1 MKGITPFLWFD
12 NQAEEAASLYTS
24 IFKYSK
30 IGTVTRYGAAGPGP
44 EGSVMTVS
52 FSLDGQEFT
61 ALNGG
66 PLFQFTE
73 AISFVVN
80 CDTQEEVDELWER
93 LSDGGAKGQCGWL
106 KDRFGMSWQIV
117 PSALF
122 ELVSGADPERT
133 QRVMRALMQ
142 MDKLDIEKLRQAYQG
157 P

>member
-12 NQAEEAASLYTS
+12 SQAEEAATFYTS
-24 IFKYSK
+24 IFKGSK
-30 IGTVTRYGAAGPGP
+30 IGTVTRYGARMPGP
-44 EGSVMTVS
+44 EGSVMTVR

-66 PLFQFTE
+66 PLFRFTE

-106 KDRFGMSWQIV
+106 KDRFGVSWQVV
-117 PSALF
+117 PRVL
-122 ELVSGADPERT
+122 ETLMADPARSK
-133 QRVMRALMQ
+133 RVIEAFLKMKKFDIAGLM
-142 MDKLDIEKLRQAYQG
+142 KA
-157 P
+157 